1 MKFDAPLLRGKLV
14 QRYKR
19 FLVDVAL
26 DTGETVT
33 AHTPNP
39 GSMLTCLEPG
49 EAAWISRSDNPKRK
63 LAYTWELATSAGA
76 LVGVNTL
83 LANRLAAEAITSG
96 TIPELGGYGSLR
108 REVRYGE
115 NSRVDILLEDGTPL
129 EGGVPMEDRGRPP
142 HYVEIKNVSMGRAGV
157 AGFPDS
163 VSVRG
168 AKHMRELAAQVRK
181 GHAATV
187 LFVVQREDCEAFRP
201 ADDIDP
207 TYGKALRDAA
217 ASGVQVLAWRASV
230 SPQEIRLAQAL
241 PVEL

>member
-1 MKFDAPLLRGKLV
+1 MKFPIPLLRGKLL

-19 FLVDVAL
+19 FLVDIEL
-26 DTGETVT
+26 DQGGTVT

-49 EAAWISRSDNPKRK
+49 SPAYISPADNPKRK
-63 LAYTWELATSAGA
+63 LKYTWELATSAGG

-83 LANRLAAEAITSG
+83 LANKLAEEAISTG
-96 TIPELGGYGSLR
+96 VIGELAGYAALR

-115 NSRVDILLEDGTPL
+115 NSRVDILLEDA
-129 EGGVPMEDRGRPP
+129 GGAP
-142 HYVEIKNVSMGRAGV
+142 HYVEIKNVSMGREGV

-163 VSVRG
+163 VSARG
-168 AKHMRELAAQVRK
+168 AKHMRELAAQVRA

-187 LFVVQREDCEAFRP
+187 LFTVQREDCTVFRP

-207 TYGKALRDAA
+207 AYGEALRAA
-217 ASGVQVLAWRASV
+217 VQSGVQVLVYRAAI
-230 SPQEIRLAQAL
+230 SPGEIRLAAPL
-241 PVEL
+241 PAEL